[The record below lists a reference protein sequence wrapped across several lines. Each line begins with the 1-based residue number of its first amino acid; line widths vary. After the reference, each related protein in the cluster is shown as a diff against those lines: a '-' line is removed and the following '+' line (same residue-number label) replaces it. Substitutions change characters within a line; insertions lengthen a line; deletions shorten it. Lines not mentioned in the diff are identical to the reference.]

1 MVKLLDNERK
11 VIKMAMEIN
20 IVNYPSEKF
29 GIIRAAMIAGEPYFV
44 GKDVAE
50 ALGYKNSRDAL
61 RKHVDDDDKQIID
74 ISGNS
79 SSVAKRDGTPRE
91 GNPNMVIINE
101 SGLYS
106 LILSSK
112 LPDAKKFKKWVTKE
126 ILPSLR
132 KDGIYE
138 DTEWN
143 FLRAVGIEDRFDMT
157 SSIKKFKK
165 YCKKNYVDPAKYIP
179 YGCRNL
185 YSAFSCMINYLCD
198 LPFKNDRNKLSKK
211 KLKILS
217 LFEDKVSKILIEDMF
232 DEKEPDDIFIHVKR
246 ALYKRRR
253 RLIKKGLLKD
263 NMIIDFFY
271 LPREE
276 NDEFKI
282 NDEDEGG
289 NEQWY

>member
-1 MVKLLDNERK
+1 
-11 VIKMAMEIN
+11 MAMEIN
-20 IVNYPSEKF
+20 IIDYPSEKF
-29 GIIRAAMIAGEPYFV
+29 GIIRAGMIDGEPYFV
-44 GKDVAE
+44 GKDVAK
-50 ALGYKNSRDAL
+50 ALGYKNTKDAII
-61 RKHVDDDDKQIID
+61 KHVDPEDKRGSRIATP
-74 ISGNS
+74 SG
-79 SSVAKRDGTPRE
+79 VQETI
-91 GNPNMVIINE
+91 VINE

-112 LPDAKKFKKWVTKE
+112 LPEAKKFKKWVTKE
-126 ILPSLR
+126 VLPSIR

-138 DTEWN
+138 DTEWD

-185 YSAFSCMINYLCD
+185 YSAFSCMINYFCD

-253 RLIKKGLLKD
+253 RLIKKGLLRD

-282 NDEDEGG
+282 NDEDDEEEMNNGID
-289 NEQWY
+289 